1 MLVDVA
7 TRSSAIRNRRTSELA
22 GFLVLSG
29 SALAFLLLLVTADH
43 YSLWIDEAITGL
55 VMRESSSMGGLLAF
69 LQSSDGSEPAQA
81 LYYVLVWLWS
91 RIAGDGEAALRLPSV
106 AFSLGASIALWFAL
120 RQLGI
125 PRRVA
130 NPAAASFIALPVVM
144 WYALEARP
152 YALIVL
158 AAATHLAWT
167 LFFLRRPTTLRL
179 GVLALLTIAVALTY
193 SIAGVAAILSLLSA
207 LGLTRFTGR
216 DRSRTAQGISAVI
229 ALSTGGAVG
238 AITLASLAR
247 ASAGR
252 QPEGIA
258 SVVASFGYAAY
269 ELVLGRSVGF
279 SVIDFRVAGGI
290 NGLSGLVRAE
300 PVALAI
306 AIICTSGL
314 VAVAVAGL
322 RGLRPK
328 RDVDLLI
335 ATVPWLIV
343 GSLFCAYAVYPG
355 FLLLGRH
362 LVFLLPAAA
371 LLTIVGLSRI
381 SKRGQIVSVAVV
393 WIVGSIA
400 FAGFL
405 FDPRYAKDDFRA
417 AARIVSEC
425 QLRSDQIVL
434 LSSEP
439 GFSYYGVQGLYGL
452 RGRPNHF
459 SADDPGS
466 GDIQAGLDFLRAKG
480 ADPAVII
487 VDTSRYDRN
496 GYVDAELRRN
506 TGLHRLDLASLTMVS
521 TVPLDGCALR

>member
-7 TRSSAIRNRRTSELA
+7 TRSPAIGNRRTAKLA
-22 GFLVLSG
+22 GLLVLSA
-29 SALAFLLLLVTADH
+29 SALAFLLLLVSADH

-81 LYYVLVWLWS
+81 LYYVLLWLWS

-106 AFSLGASIALWFAL
+106 AFSLGAAFALWFAL

-179 GVLALLTIAVALTY
+179 AVLALLTIAVALTY

-207 LGLTRFTGR
+207 LGLTRLTGR
-216 DRSRTAQGISAVI
+216 KWPVQRSGAVI
-229 ALSTGGAVG
+229 ALSTGVAVG

-258 SVVASFGYAAY
+258 TVVASFGYAAY

-279 SVIDFRVAGGI
+279 SVTDLRVAGGI
-290 NGLSGLVRAE
+290 NGLSGLARGE
-300 PVALAI
+300 PVWLAI
-306 AIICTSGL
+306 TIICTLGL
-314 VAVAVAGL
+314 VAVALAGL
-322 RGLRPK
+322 RGVRPK
-328 RDVDLLI
+328 RDVDLLV

-343 GSLFCAYAVYPG
+343 GSLFCVYAVYPG

-362 LVFLLPAAA
+362 LVFLIPATA
-371 LLTIVGLSRI
+371 LLLIVGLSRA
-381 SKRGQIVSVAVV
+381 SKRAQLASAAVV

-417 AARIVSEC
+417 AARIVSDC
-425 QLRSDQIVL
+425 GFRSDQIVL
-434 LSSEP
+434 LASER
-439 GFSYYGVQGLYGL
+439 GFTYYGVQGLYGL
-452 RGRPNHF
+452 QGRSNHF
-459 SADDPGS
+459 QAEDPGS
-466 GDIQAGLDFLRAKG
+466 ADIQAGLSFLRAQG

-487 VDTSRYDRN
+487 VDISRFDRDGN
-496 GYVDAELRRN
+496 VDNELRRN
-506 TGLHRLDLASLTMVS
+506 TSLHRLDLASLTMVS
-521 TVPLDGCALR
+521 TVPLDGCAVH